1 MPDTEQKYQQAL
13 DYLYSFVDYSLTRQL
28 RYSPDRFNL
37 DRMFELMRL
46 AGNPHTHYPVI
57 HVAGTKGK
65 GSTAS
70 MIASILRQ
78 AGYSTG
84 LYTSPHLQEFTERI
98 QIDGQ
103 PISKADLIEYLE
115 EIKPWIEKVPE
126 LTTFEL
132 TTALGFKAFSEKK
145 VDLAVVE
152 VGLGGRLDATNIV
165 DPLVAVITSLS
176 FDHMNV
182 LGDSITQIAAEK
194 GGIIKAAKPVILA
207 PQWKEAREV
216 IEKICKEKNA
226 SLTVVG
232 RDYFYSERSHSLNG
246 QTFIVWP
253 KEDQELI
260 NEFITSG
267 GRSDWEP
274 EHFTIPLLGFHQVE
288 NAATAYAAVEVLRS
302 TGIRITK
309 DHIRQGFARVLWP
322 GRFEVVNTNPLMV
335 VDSAHNKD
343 SALRLRLAM
352 DDYLNGKPVI
362 LIFGSSEDKDVQGMF
377 SHLLPRVKM
386 VIATKSEHPRAME
399 PDILVELANQFGKK
413 AVATHSIEE
422 ALTLAEQHAGKE
434 TVILVA
440 GSIFVAAAARET
452 ILNKSTYKK

>member
-132 TTALGFKAFSEKK
+132 TTALGFKAFSHC
-145 VDLAVVE
+145 
-152 VGLGGRLDATNIV
+152 GSPGR
-165 DPLVAVITSLS
+165 
-176 FDHMNV
+176 
-182 LGDSITQIAAEK
+182 
-194 GGIIKAAKPVILA
+194 
-207 PQWKEAREV
+207 
-216 IEKICKEKNA
+216 C
-226 SLTVVG
+226 
-232 RDYFYSERSHSLNG
+232 
-246 QTFIVWP
+246 
-253 KEDQELI
+253 
-260 NEFITSG
+260 
-267 GRSDWEP
+267 
-274 EHFTIPLLGFHQVE
+274 
-288 NAATAYAAVEVLRS
+288 
-302 TGIRITK
+302 
-309 DHIRQGFARVLWP
+309 DHIPF
-322 GRFEVVNTNPLMV
+322 F
-335 VDSAHNKD
+335 
-343 SALRLRLAM
+343 
-352 DDYLNGKPVI
+352 
-362 LIFGSSEDKDVQGMF
+362 
-377 SHLLPRVKM
+377 
-386 VIATKSEHPRAME
+386 
-399 PDILVELANQFGKK
+399 
-413 AVATHSIEE
+413 
-422 ALTLAEQHAGKE
+422 
-434 TVILVA
+434 
-440 GSIFVAAAARET
+440 
-452 ILNKSTYKK
+452 